1 MPKLMTAAQNA
12 MNKFVNVISL
22 FGLVS
27 YFKVFI
33 YNLQDVAD
41 RDT

>member
-1 MPKLMTAAQNA
+1 MLKLMTAAQNA

-27 YFKVFI
+27 YFKVFS